1 MFVKKSLVALCL
13 ASAVLASAASL
24 QAVAADS
31 AAKSAKA
38 AKSRTFDENQFIGLF
53 SHKTMKQV
61 TDVVGKPARTAQAS
75 KPSDAEATLGRPL
88 DKGSGAKVEMWYYQ
102 NLVRY
107 DDKHTYKTV
116 ELTFVNDRCM
126 NIAFFNDR

>member
-1 MFVKKSLVALCL
+1 MFVKKSLVALCV
-13 ASAVLASAASL
+13 ASAVLATAAP
-24 QAVAADS
+24 QAAVAAD
-31 AAKSAKA
+31 KVAKA
-38 AKSRTFDENQFIGLF
+38 SKGRTFDENQFISLF
-53 SHKTMKQV
+53 SHKSTKQV
-61 TDVVGKPARTAQAS
+61 TDALGKPVRTAQAS

-116 ELTFVNDRCM
+116 EVTFVNDRCM

>member
-13 ASAVLASAASL
+13 ASAVLASVAPL
-24 QAVAADS
+24 QAVAADK
-31 AAKSAKA
+31 AAKA
-38 AKSRTFDENQFIGLF
+38 AKSRTFDEDQFISLF
-53 SHKTMKQV
+53 SHKSTKQV
-61 TDVVGKPARTAQAS
+61 TDAVGKPARTAQAS

-88 DKGSGAKVEMWYYQ
+88 DTTGSGAKVEMWYYQ

>member
-1 MFVKKSLVALCL
+1 MFVKKSLVALII
-13 ASAVLASAASL
+13 ASAAMTAMAPV
-24 QAVAADS
+24 QAVAADK
-31 AAKSAKA
+31 AVKSSS
-38 AKSRTFDENQFIGLF
+38 KSRTFDENEFINLF
-53 SHKTMKQV
+53 SHKSTKQV
-61 TDVVGKPARTAQAS
+61 TDAVGKPVRTAQAS

-102 NLVRY
+102 NMVRY

>member
-1 MFVKKSLVALCL
+1 MFIKKSLITLCI
-13 ASAVLASAASL
+13 VSAALAVSAP
-24 QAVAADS
+24 AVAAEKVGKT
-31 AAKSAKA
+31 AKVAKA
-38 AKSRTFDENQFIGLF
+38 KTYDENEFLNLF
-53 SHKTMKQV
+53 SHKSTKQV
-61 TDVVGKPARTAQAS
+61 TEVAGKPVRTAQAS
-75 KPSDAEATLGRPL
+75 KPSEAESTLGRPL

-116 ELTFVNDRCM
+116 ELTFVNDRCL

>member
-1 MFVKKSLVALCL
+1 MFVKKSLVAFCI
-13 ASAVLASAASL
+13 ASAVLAAAPI
-24 QAVAADS
+24 QAGAGEKTV
-31 AAKSAKA
+31 KA
-38 AKSRTFDENQFIGLF
+38 AKARTFEENEFITLF
-53 SHKTMKQV
+53 SHKSTKQV
-61 TDVVGKPARTAQAS
+61 TDAVGKPVRTAQAS
-75 KPSDAEATLGRPL
+75 KPSEAELTLGRPL

-102 NLVRY
+102 NMVRY